1 VCLIRSKN
9 GAREPFLLRKNSPR
23 QHFPATC
30 QAENAAP
37 PWSGGGFA
45 ASRER
50 SGRPRVTEPRKGGSR
65 IMLRNYNIEENFDM
79 GGHL

>member
-1 VCLIRSKN
+1 MS
-9 GAREPFLLRKNSPR
+9 R

-37 PWSGGGFA
+37 PWSGGGRA

-50 SGRPRVTEPRKGGSR
+50 SGRPRAIELNEHDNESARTEGRQPDYLAHK
-65 IMLRNYNIEENFDM
+65 NILLFS
-79 GGHL
+79 

>member
-1 VCLIRSKN
+1 VSALLFFWLYSLLIVYHDRGELSCLGSTT
-9 GAREPFLLRKNSPR
+9 
-23 QHFPATC
+23 PATC

-50 SGRPRVTEPRKGGSR
+50 TAEGYRATEGRQPDYLAHK
-65 IMLRNYNIEENFDM
+65 NILLFS
-79 GGHL
+79 

>member
-1 VCLIRSKN
+1 VQELAP
-9 GAREPFLLRKNSPR
+9 GAENSSVQSAQSR
-23 QHFPATC
+23 QHMTATC
-30 QAENAAP
+30 QAEIAAP

-65 IMLRNYNIEENFDM
+65 IMLRNNNIEENFDM